1 MMVVVTKLVVIV
13 IAVSKVMASNT
24 GNFQRVIVMVTEP
37 VVMLAVTAPIPVV
50 VLSGTNR
57 RVVWH

>member
-1 MMVVVTKLVVIV
+1 MLGVIV
-13 IAVSKVMASNT
+13 IAVSKVMTSNA
-24 GNFQRVIVMVTEP
+24 GHFQHVMVMVTEP
-37 VVMLAVTAPIPVV
+37 FVMLAVTAPIPMV